1 MAVECDWFHARVDAS
16 VHRTYRIVGWPMLP
30 VPADWLAPLL
40 TGGVARHAPLTVV
53 MELVP
58 IGHAARAANRTA
70 HLPRDGS
77 HEKQRKGFRP
87 TARERRRI
95 ADIETRE
102 EELAAGHPEF
112 RHVGLLTVTAGN
124 VDELDDACA
133 QVEQDA
139 AQSMLDIRPVAA
151 RQGEGWV
158 ASLPLG
164 RSVRRGIWT

>member
-1 MAVECDWFHARVDAS
+1 MGR
-16 VHRTYRIVGWPMLP
+16 
-30 VPADWLAPLL
+30 LAPPRPISSTRGLDVTAAADHRQQRQRPSQV
-40 TGGVARHAPLTVV
+40 TGGATPHKGRRPAAPS
-53 MELVP
+53 
-58 IGHAARAANRTA
+58 RT
-70 HLPRDGS
+70 HRDRD
-77 HEKQRKGFRP
+77 EKQRKGFRP

-112 RHVGLLTVTAGN
+112 RHVGLLTVTAATI
-124 VDELDDACA
+124 DELDDACA

-164 RSVRRGIWT
+164 RSVRRGVWT